1 MYAAHPNHGQT
12 VRWKAT
18 SVRLVMI
25 GVVRCISG
33 PAASSLSDSIAPPR
47 RRVLRTR
54 TLPARPLL
62 DQVLSSA
69 TSHVAMVTTVTLA
82 QLCSSVL
89 SSCWHADWR
98 LCGLL
103 SKTDIHLCCDMRKYP
118 PLILGRNER
127 CDYNVASLDSLNTF
141 TLRRS
146 LL

>member
-12 VRWKAT
+12 VRFKAT

-33 PAASSLSDSIAPPR
+33 PAASSLSESIAPPR

-54 TLPARPLL
+54 ILPARPLL

-89 SSCWHADWR
+89 SYPLA
-98 LCGLL
+98 
-103 SKTDIHLCCDMRKYP
+103 DMRIGVSVDCCQR
-118 PLILGRNER
+118 L
-127 CDYNVASLDSLNTF
+127 TF
-141 TLRRS
+141 ICAVT
-146 LL
+146 